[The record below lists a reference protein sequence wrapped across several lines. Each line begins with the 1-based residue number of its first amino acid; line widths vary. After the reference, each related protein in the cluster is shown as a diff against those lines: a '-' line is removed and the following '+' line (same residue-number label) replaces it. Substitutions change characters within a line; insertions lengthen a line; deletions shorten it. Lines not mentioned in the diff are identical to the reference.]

1 MFMARWCLLS
11 VGLTSFTIPKQK
23 DVKEGGGRIECC
35 GLCLGRSVLA
45 VSKPL
50 LERQVREHHAL
61 PSMFSKRSLTVGH
74 GKMQGSLQV
83 FESSLG
89 TGDCS

>member
-1 MFMARWCLLS
+1 MFMARWRPLS
-11 VGLTSFTIPKQK
+11 VSLTSFPGPKQK
-23 DVKEGGGRIECC
+23 DVRGGGRRIECC

-50 LERQVREHHAL
+50 LERQVGEHHAQ